1 MKIILRA
8 GTPPLYFWKTFPGIS
23 PAARAGRSVFFKA
36 LGPGSVG
43 LVHDRIDGQI
53 VAPMVRLNGALGHE
67 LNPSGGIVAAPTVS
81 TCRLLRRSDDRFPS
95 RP

>member
-23 PAARAGRSVFFKA
+23 PAARAGRSVFFNA

-53 VAPMVRLNGALGHE
+53 VAPVLHPAADGGRRHAVAGAAFRSELLGPLVE
-67 LNPSGGIVAAPTVS
+67 
-81 TCRLLRRSDDRFPS
+81 
-95 RP
+95 